1 MQKYI
6 IDISRQ
12 AEIDFTKI
20 IKYIKNELLEPA
32 IATKYSKLIK
42 EKINSLEYSPER
54 FEIIDSE
61 LIKNKTY
68 RKLVI
73 KNYIA
78 FYRID
83 NEKNT
88 VHIVRVVHGSMNW
101 QNML

>member
-12 AEIDFTKI
+12 AERDFTNI

-42 EKINSLEYSPER
+42 EKIDSLEYSPER
-54 FEIIDSE
+54 FGIIDNE
-61 LIKNKTY
+61 LIKNKEH

-83 NEKNT
+83 NEKNI
-88 VHIVRVVHGSMNW
+88 VHIIRVFHGSRDW